1 MYQPP
6 NPRNR
11 IGKFFLFPFFRF
23 GYEMLLLIDYFLL
36 GRFRFDLFLFWVFRF
51 SIKMFVSSI
60 LDICFCFC
68 FLFHW
73 DYWNSSPVRSLSIS
87 FLQLHTHKASIALL
101 ILLFRILNLGSLPN
115 LAHFRFICVFRF
127 KTTDIG
133 NRKSKIANQFCLFRN
148 WKEPFSFIKKQ

>member
-1 MYQPP
+1 MLFLFL
-6 NPRNR
+6 
-11 IGKFFLFPFFRF
+11 FFLLN
-23 GYEMLLLIDYFLL
+23 G
-36 GRFRFDLFLFWVFRF
+36 FRFDSFLFWVFGF

-60 LDICFCFC
+60 LAICFCFV

-87 FLQLHTHKASIALL
+87 YLQLHKHKVSIALL
-101 ILLFRILNLGSLPN
+101 ILLFWILNLCSLAN
-115 LAHFRFICVFRF
+115 LAHFRSICVFRF